1 MMKNHPI
8 KTRTV
13 FGSLRP
19 RTIRFRQLR
28 NPQHARA
35 SREYGQQSDATLHD
49 ELFRYTSGRWV
60 FSEHLRLAERFLE
73 FDVSALQNVVS
84 AASGHSISD
93 LRTFIKLSEGGFNRV
108 FQATFNDGKCVI
120 ARLPYPSTVPEHYT
134 VYAWCS
140 TKANPVGTEY
150 IIMEK
155 LDGIPLGDKWFSMT
169 PKEQHKLMK
178 QIIEWETQFMSLQF
192 PASGSLYY
200 TKDLSSERKVQLT
213 DPNGMAFCI
222 GPIAHYDWWHDKR
235 DLLNID
241 RGPWLSSMG
250 VFRAAGERELAWTKA
265 YAKPRLPYDRLYR
278 EIYYFKQVSPDSH
291 ITDLSKYLEMV
302 PFLAYGNDSTLNRP
316 IMRHP
321 DLQPNN
327 ILVSDSND
335 IIGLIDWQHCSILP
349 LGIAAGIPFHIQNYG
364 DPESEMLKQPQLALP
379 PDYDSLPSSEQ
390 ASLLETRRKR
400 LIHFLYAAYT
410 KRLNKDH
417 YDAIFNESVI
427 LRQRLFKNAST
438 PWEGDSISLRAEL
451 IRSIQNWPTIAQT
464 NDTGP
469 NGSAYPVPPVGY
481 SEDIIR
487 ETLDLDAR
495 QKEADITMEETRHA
509 LGVDV
514 LGWVPNDDYDAVK
527 EMAHDIKTKM
537 LEAAETPEDV
547 IGARD
552 HFPFDD
558 FDEST

>member
-35 SREYGQQSDATLHD
+35 LREYGQQSDATLHD
-49 ELFRYTSGRWV
+49 ELFWYTSGRWV
-60 FSEHLRLAERFLE
+60 FNEHLRLAERFLE
-73 FDVSALQNVVS
+73 FDVSVLQNVVS

-108 FQATFNDGKCVI
+108 FQATFSDGKCVI

-134 VYAWCS
+134 VASEAATLDYLRLHGIRTPEVYAWCS

-200 TKDLSSERKVQLT
+200 TKDPLSERKVQLT

-278 EIYYFKQVSPDSH
+278 EIYYFKRVSPDSH
-291 ITDLSKYLEMV
+291 ITDLSKYLEM
-302 PFLAYGNDSTLNRP
+302 
-316 IMRHP
+316 
-321 DLQPNN
+321 
-327 ILVSDSND
+327 
-335 IIGLIDWQHCSILP
+335 HCSILP

-364 DPESEMLKQPQLALP
+364 DPESELLKQPQLALP
-379 PDYDSLPSSEQ
+379 PDYDSLPSFEQ
-390 ASLLETRRKR
+390 ASLLETRRKI
-400 LIHFLYAAYT
+400 LIHFLYAAIT

-417 YDAIFNESVI
+417 YDAIFDESVI
-427 LRQRLFKNAST
+427 LRQRLFKNAGT

-495 QKEADITMEETRHA
+495 QKEADITMEETRHS

>member
-1 MMKNHPI
+1 MKKHSI
-8 KTRTV
+8 KARTLL
-13 FGSLRP
+13 GSLRP
-19 RTIRFRQLR
+19 QTFRFHPLG

-35 SREYGQQSDATLHD
+35 STECVQQSNVTLHD
-49 ELFRYTSGRWV
+49 ELFRYTSGRWI
-60 FSEHLRLAERFLE
+60 FNERLRLAERFLE

-108 FQATFNDGKCVI
+108 FQATFSDGKCVI

-134 VYAWCS
+134 VASEAATLDYLRLHGIRTPEVYSWCS
-140 TKANPVGTEY
+140 TKANPVGAEY

-169 PKEQHKLMK
+169 PKEQHKVMK
-178 QIIEWETQFMSLQF
+178 QVIEWETRFMSLQF
-192 PASGSLYY
+192 PASGSLDY
-200 TKDLSSERKVQLT
+200 TKDLLSERKVQLT

-222 GPIAHYDWWHDKR
+222 GPSAHYSWWHDKR

-278 EIYYFKQVSPDSH
+278 EIYHFKHISPDSH
-291 ITDLSKYLEMV
+291 VTDLSNYLEMV
-302 PFLAYGNDSTLNRP
+302 PILRYANDSILTQP
-316 IMRHP
+316 VMRHP

-349 LGIAAGIPFHIQNYG
+349 LGIAAGIPSHFQNY
-364 DPESEMLKQPQLALP
+364 AL
-379 PDYDSLPSSEQ
+379 
-390 ASLLETRRKR
+390 LLETRRKR
-400 LIHFLYAAYT
+400 LIHFLYAAFT
-410 KRLNKDH
+410 KRLTKDH
-417 YDAIFNESVI
+417 YDAIFDQSVI
-427 LRQRLFKNAST
+427 LRQRLLKNAGT
-438 PWEGDSISLRAEL
+438 PWEGDSISLRAEI
-451 IRSIQNWPTIAQT
+451 IRSIHNWPTIAETTDAGQ
-464 NDTGP
+464 
-469 NGSAYPVPPVGY
+469 VQMR
-481 SEDIIR
+481 DIIR

-495 QKEADITMEETRHA
+495 QKEADIAMEEMQHV

-514 LGWVPNDDYDAVK
+514 LGWVLNDDYDAVK
-527 EMAHDIKTKM
+527 EMAHDIKTRM

-547 IGARD
+547 IGIRD

>member
-8 KTRTV
+8 KTRAV
-13 FGSLRP
+13 FGSLQP
-19 RTIRFRQLR
+19 RTICFHQLR

-35 SREYGQQSDATLHD
+35 LREYVQQSDATLHD
-49 ELFRYTSGRWV
+49 ELFRYTSGRWI

-134 VYAWCS
+134 VAS
-140 TKANPVGTEY
+140 EAAT
-150 IIMEK
+150 
-155 LDGIPLGDKWFSMT
+155 LDYLHLHGIRT
-169 PKEQHKLMK
+169 PE
-178 QIIEWETQFMSLQF
+178 
-192 PASGSLYY
+192 
-200 TKDLSSERKVQLT
+200 LT

-222 GPIAHYDWWHDKR
+222 GLIAHYDWWHDKR
-235 DLLNID
+235 DLLNVD

-291 ITDLSKYLEMV
+291 ITGLSKYLEV
-302 PFLAYGNDSTLNRP
+302 IPFLAYGNDSTLNRP
-316 IMRHP
+316 VMRHP
-321 DLQPNN
+321 DVQPNN

-349 LGIAAGIPFHIQNYG
+349 LGIAAGIPFHFQNYG
-364 DPESEMLKQPQLALP
+364 DPKSEMLKQPQLALP

-400 LIHFLYAAYT
+400 LIHFLTHSLYT
-410 KRLNKDH
+410 ELADNCAD
-417 YDAIFNESVI
+417 
-427 LRQRLFKNAST
+427 QRWRSK
-438 PWEGDSISLRAEL
+438 WECLS
-451 IRSIQNWPTIAQT
+451 
-464 NDTGP
+464 GP
-469 NGSAYPVPPVGY
+469 S
-481 SEDIIR
+481 
-487 ETLDLDAR
+487 
-495 QKEADITMEETRHA
+495 ADITMEETRHA

-547 IGARD
+547 IGTRD